1 LIRYRSLAYD
11 LESRRFGEVEEV
23 RSSAPTVGEYCCER
37 RWLMQTIDLT
47 QVPVVDNHCHSM
59 MRDQAFE
66 DITGWRQSFTESTDP
81 GMPRDH
87 VASTAF
93 YRRLIRT
100 MADFLGCEPEEE
112 AVFAA
117 RTGREGRELTGALLR
132 AANVDTLLLDTGF
145 PPPEEV
151 FPVPELGGL
160 GGCRAEPML
169 RLEILMESLLAEHGS
184 LADVKEALESALD
197 DLRSQGY
204 VALKSIA
211 AYRTG
216 LDIREWPRKEA
227 EESFHEYR
235 RVAGAGHARLIH
247 KPLLDTLLHV
257 ALAQAA
263 RQEVPVQFHVGYGDA
278 DTDLLLGNPLY
289 LRQVLQ
295 RSDYRGMPVVLL
307 HECYPYIRQGGYL
320 AAVYENV
327 YLDLSYGIPL
337 LGYGE
342 MLSFTRQALGV
353 APTSKLMYSS
363 DGIGVPELH
372 WISAIDGRRAIGE
385 ALGELVPQ
393 GELDLSDAEA
403 AGESILRANAMR
415 LYRL

>member
-1 LIRYRSLAYD
+1 
-11 LESRRFGEVEEV
+11 
-23 RSSAPTVGEYCCER
+23 
-37 RWLMQTIDLT
+37 MQTVDLT
-47 QVPVVDNHCHSM
+47 QIPVVDNHCHGIL
-59 MRDQAFE
+59 RDQTFDDLA
-66 DITGWRQSFTESTDP
+66 IWRQSFTESTDP
-81 GMPRDH
+81 DMARDH
-87 VASTAF
+87 VASTTL
-93 YRRLIRT
+93 YQRLIRT
-100 MADFLGCEPEEE
+100 LADFLGCEREDE

-117 RTGREGRELTGALLR
+117 RTGRDGRELTGALLR
-132 AANVDTLLLDTGF
+132 AANVDTFLLDTGF

-151 FPVPELGGL
+151 FPVPELGDL

-169 RLEILMESLLAEHGS
+169 RLEILMESLLAEHDS
-184 LADVKEALESALD
+184 LDEVKEVLAAELD
-197 DLRSQGY
+197 DARGRGY

-216 LDIREWPRKEA
+216 LDIREWPSEEA
-227 EESFHEYR
+227 EESFLEYR
-235 RVAGAGHARLIH
+235 RAAGPGPARLVH

-257 ALAQAA
+257 AFAQAA
-263 RQEVPVQFHVGYGDA
+263 RQEIPLQFHVGYGDA

-289 LRQVLQ
+289 LRPIFQ

-307 HECYPYIRQGGYL
+307 HECYPYTRQGGYL
-320 AAVYENV
+320 AAVYQNV

-372 WISAIDGRRAIGE
+372 WISAIDGRRVIGE
-385 ALGELVPQ
+385 ALGEIVSN
-393 GELDLSDAEA
+393 GELSLSEAEA
-403 AGESILRANAMR
+403 VGESVLRGNAKR

>member
-1 LIRYRSLAYD
+1 
-11 LESRRFGEVEEV
+11 
-23 RSSAPTVGEYCCER
+23 
-37 RWLMQTIDLT
+37 MQTIDFT
-47 QVPVVDNHCHSM
+47 QVPVIDNHCHGIVQ
-59 MRDQAFE
+59 DQAFE
-66 DITGWRQSFTESTDP
+66 DIAGWRQAFTESTDP
-81 GMPRDH
+81 GMARDH

-100 MADFLGCEPEEE
+100 LADFLGCEPVEE

-117 RTGREGRELTGALLR
+117 RTGRDGRELTGTLFR

-151 FPVPELGGL
+151 LPVPELGDL
-160 GGCRAEPML
+160 GGCRSEPML
-169 RLEILMESLLAEHGS
+169 RLEILMERLLAEHDS
-184 LADVKEALESALD
+184 LEEVKEALVAELD
-197 DLRSQGY
+197 DVRGRGY

-216 LDIREWPRKEA
+216 LDIREWSREEA
-227 EESFHEYR
+227 EVAFQEYR
-235 RVAGAGHARLIH
+235 LAAGEGPARLVH

-257 ALAQAA
+257 AFVQAA

-289 LRQVLQ
+289 LRPVLQ
-295 RSDYRGMPVVLL
+295 RPDYRGMPVVLL
-307 HECYPYIRQGGYL
+307 HECYPYTRQGGYL
-320 AAVYENV
+320 AAVYQNV

-353 APTSKLMYSS
+353 APSSKLMYSS

-372 WISAIDGRRAIGE
+372 WISAIDGRRVIGE
-385 ALGELVPQ
+385 ALGELVSR
-393 GELDLSDAEA
+393 GELDLAAAEA
-403 AGESILRANAMR
+403 AGEDVLRANATR
-415 LYRL
+415 LYAL

>member
-1 LIRYRSLAYD
+1 
-11 LESRRFGEVEEV
+11 
-23 RSSAPTVGEYCCER
+23 
-37 RWLMQTIDLT
+37 MQTIDLA
-47 QVPVVDNHCHSM
+47 QVPVVDNHCHGIQQ
-59 MRDQAFE
+59 DQAFE
-66 DITGWRQSFTESTDP
+66 NITSWRRAFTESADP
-81 GMPRDH
+81 SMPREH
-87 VASTAF
+87 VATTSF
-93 YRRLIRT
+93 YRRLVRT
-100 MADFLGCEPEEE
+100 LAEFLDCEPEEE
-112 AVFAA
+112 SVFATRA
-117 RTGREGRELTGALLR
+117 GRDGRLAGELLR
-132 AANVDTLLLDTGF
+132 AANVEALLLDTGF
-145 PPPEEV
+145 PPPEYV
-151 FPVPELGGL
+151 VPVPDLGEL

-169 RLEILMESLLAEHGS
+169 RLEILMEDLLAEHDS
-184 LADVKEALESALD
+184 LEEVREALATALD
-197 DLRSQGY
+197 DVRGQGY

-216 LDIREWPRKEA
+216 LAIREWPRKEA

-235 RVAGAGHARLIH
+235 RAAGAGHARLIH

-289 LRQVLQ
+289 LRPVLQ

-353 APTSKLMYSS
+353 APSSKLMYSS

-372 WISAIDGRRAIGE
+372 WISAMDGRRVIGE
-385 ALGELVPQ
+385 ALGELVSQ
-393 GELDLSDAEA
+393 GELNLAAAEA
-403 AGESILRANAMR
+403 TGDDVLRANATR
-415 LYRL
+415 LYGL

>member
-1 LIRYRSLAYD
+1 
-11 LESRRFGEVEEV
+11 
-23 RSSAPTVGEYCCER
+23 
-37 RWLMQTIDLT
+37 MQTIDLT
-47 QVPVVDNHCHSM
+47 QVPVVDNHCHSVM
-59 MRDQAFE
+59 QDQTFDEIA
-66 DITGWRQSFTESTDP
+66 GWRQAFTESTDP

-87 VASTAF
+87 VASTAL

-100 MADFLGCEPEEE
+100 LASFLGCEPEEE
-112 AVFAA
+112 AVFSA
-117 RTGREGRELTGALLR
+117 RIEKEGRELTGALLR

-145 PPPEEV
+145 PPPEAV
-151 FPVPELGGL
+151 LQVAELGEL

-169 RLEILMESLLAEHGS
+169 RLEILMESLLTEKDS
-184 LADVKEALESALD
+184 LEDVKEALAAELD
-197 DLRSQGY
+197 DVRSRGY
-204 VALKSIA
+204 AALKSIA

-216 LDIREWPRKEA
+216 LDIREWPREEA

-235 RVAGAGHARLIH
+235 RAAGAGSARLVH

-257 ALAQAA
+257 AFAQAA

-289 LRQVLQ
+289 LRPVFQ
-295 RSDYRGMPVVLL
+295 RPDYRGMPVVLL
-307 HECYPYIRQGGYL
+307 HECYPYTRQGGYL
-320 AAVYENV
+320 AAVYGNV

-342 MLSFTRQALGV
+342 LLSFTRQALGV
-353 APTSKLMYSS
+353 APSSKLMYSS
-363 DGIGVPELH
+363 DGLGVPELH

-385 ALGELVPQ
+385 ALGELVSQ

-403 AGESILRANAMR
+403 TGESILRANATR

>member
-1 LIRYRSLAYD
+1 M
-11 LESRRFGEVEEV
+11 E
-23 RSSAPTVGEYCCER
+23 TVDF
-37 RWLMQTIDLT
+37 TAA
-47 QVPVVDNHCHSM
+47 PVVDNHCHGVM
-59 MRDQAFE
+59 LDQAFE
-66 DITGWRQSFTESTDP
+66 DITAWRRAFTESLDP

-93 YRRLIRT
+93 YRRLIQT
-100 MADFLGCEPEEE
+100 LAAFFDCEPEEE

-117 RTGREGRELTGALLR
+117 RSERDGRGLAGDLLR
-132 AANVDTLLLDTGF
+132 AAGVDALLLDTGF

-151 FPVPELGGL
+151 LSVPELGEL

-169 RLEILMESLLAEHGS
+169 RLEVLMEDLLLERDS
-184 LADVKEALESALD
+184 LADTEEALVAALD
-197 DLRSQGY
+197 DVRGQGY
-204 VALKSIA
+204 LALKSIV

-216 LDIREWPRKEA
+216 LDIREWPRAEA
-227 EESFHEYR
+227 ENSVREYKRAAES
-235 RVAGAGHARLIH
+235 GSARLAH

-257 ALAQAA
+257 AFAQAA

-278 DTDLLLGNPLY
+278 DTDLLLGNPLN
-289 LRQVLQ
+289 LRPVLQ
-295 RSDYRGMPVVLL
+295 RPDYRGMPVVLL
-307 HECYPYIRQGGYL
+307 HECYPYTRQGGYL

-342 MLSFTRQALGV
+342 MLSFTRSALGV
-353 APTSKLMYSS
+353 APSSKLMYSS

-372 WISAIDGRRAIGE
+372 WISAIDGRRVLGR
-385 ALGELVPQ
+385 ALGEMVSHA
-393 GELDLSDAEA
+393 ELSLSEAEA
-403 AGESILRANAMR
+403 VGDSVLRGNATR

>member
-1 LIRYRSLAYD
+1 MEALD
-11 LESRRFGEVEEV
+11 F
-23 RSSAPTVGEYCCER
+23 
-37 RWLMQTIDLT
+37 T
-47 QVPVVDNHCHSM
+47 QLPVVDNHCHGIV
-59 MRDQAFE
+59 RDQAFE
-66 DITGWRQSFTESTDP
+66 DIAGWRQAFTESTDP
-81 GMPRDH
+81 GIAQEH

-100 MADFLGCEPEEE
+100 LADFLGCEPVEE

-117 RTGREGRELTGALLR
+117 RTGKDGRELTGTLLR

-151 FPVPELGGL
+151 FPVPELGEIGD
-160 GGCRAEPML
+160 CRTEPML
-169 RLEILMESLLAEHGS
+169 RLEILMESLLAEHDS
-184 LADVKEALESALD
+184 LEDVKEALAAELD
-197 DLRSQGY
+197 DVRGRDY

-216 LDIREWPRKEA
+216 LDVREWTREEA

-235 RVAGAGHARLIH
+235 RAAGAGPVRLVH

-257 ALAQAA
+257 AFVQAA
-263 RQEVPVQFHVGYGDA
+263 RQEVPVQFHVGYGDT

-289 LRQVLQ
+289 LRPVLQ
-295 RSDYRGMPVVLL
+295 RPDYRGMPIVLL
-307 HECYPYIRQGGYL
+307 HECYPYTRQGGYL
-320 AAVYENV
+320 AAVYQNV

-353 APTSKLMYSS
+353 APSSKLMYSS

-372 WISAIDGRRAIGE
+372 WISAIDGRRVIGE
-385 ALGELVPQ
+385 ALGELVSRR
-393 GELDLSDAEA
+393 ELDLAAAEA
-403 AGESILRANAMR
+403 TGEDVLSANATC
-415 LYRL
+415 LYGL

>member
-1 LIRYRSLAYD
+1 
-11 LESRRFGEVEEV
+11 
-23 RSSAPTVGEYCCER
+23 
-37 RWLMQTIDLT
+37 MQTINLT
-47 QVPVVDNHCHSM
+47 QVPVVDNHCHGIM
-59 MRDQAFE
+59 QNQTFDDLA
-66 DITGWRQSFTESTDP
+66 IWRHFFTESTDP
-81 GMPRDH
+81 GMARDH

-93 YRRLIRT
+93 YRRLILT
-100 MADFLGCEPEEE
+100 LADFLGCKPEEE

-117 RTGREGRELTGALLR
+117 RSGRNGRELTGALLR
-132 AANVDTLLLDTGF
+132 AANVDTFLLDTGF
-145 PPPEEV
+145 PSPEEV
-151 FPVPELGGL
+151 FPVPELGEM
-160 GGCRAEPML
+160 GGCRTEPML
-169 RLEILMESLLAEHGS
+169 RLEILMESLLAEHDS
-184 LADVKEALESALD
+184 LGDVKEALATELD
-197 DLRSQGY
+197 DVPGRGY

-216 LDIREWPRKEA
+216 LDIREWPREEA

-235 RVAGAGHARLIH
+235 RVAGAGPARLVH

-257 ALAQAA
+257 AFAQAA

-289 LRQVLQ
+289 LRPVLQ

-307 HECYPYIRQGGYL
+307 HECYPYTRQGGYL

-342 MLSFTRQALGV
+342 MLSFTRQAFGV
-353 APTSKLMYSS
+353 APSSKLMYSS
-363 DGIGVPELH
+363 DGTGVPELH

-385 ALGELVPQ
+385 ALGELVSQ

-403 AGESILRANAMR
+403 TGESILRANATR

>member
-1 LIRYRSLAYD
+1 MEALD
-11 LESRRFGEVEEV
+11 F
-23 RSSAPTVGEYCCER
+23 
-37 RWLMQTIDLT
+37 T
-47 QVPVVDNHCHSM
+47 QLPVVDNHCHGI

-66 DITGWRQSFTESTDP
+66 DITGWREAFTESKDT
-81 GMPRDH
+81 GMARDH

-100 MADFLGCEPEEE
+100 LADFLDCEPEEE
-112 AVFAA
+112 AIFAA
-117 RTGREGRELTGALLR
+117 RTTREGRELTGALLR

-151 FPVPELGGL
+151 LPVPELGEV
-160 GGCRAEPML
+160 GGCRTEPML
-169 RLEILMESLLAEHGS
+169 RLEILMESLLAEHVS
-184 LADVKEALESALD
+184 LEDVKEALVAELD
-197 DLRSQGY
+197 DVRDRAF

-216 LDIREWPRKEA
+216 LDIREWTRKEA
-227 EESFHEYR
+227 EESLQQYR
-235 RVAGAGHARLIH
+235 RDAGAGPARLIH

-257 ALAQAA
+257 AFAQAA

-289 LRQVLQ
+289 LRPVLQ
-295 RSDYRGMPVVLL
+295 RPDYRGMPVVLL
-307 HECYPYIRQGGYL
+307 HECYPYTRQGGYL
-320 AAVYENV
+320 AAVYHNV

-353 APTSKLMYSS
+353 APSSKLMYSS

-372 WISAIDGRRAIGE
+372 WISAIDGRRVIGE
-385 ALGELVPQ
+385 ALGELVSR
-393 GELDLSDAEA
+393 GELDLAAAEA
-403 AGESILRANAMR
+403 TGEDVLHANATR
-415 LYRL
+415 LYGL